1 MTSYTKVTIKDF
13 MLAGVGDDDIRR
25 KLLSTE
31 DTLSRASYEIIVL
44 IKSKEMNHH
53 ATESPRA
60 AESEISSFQ
69 SQPQRKE

>member
-60 AESEISSFQ
+60 VSEISFFQ